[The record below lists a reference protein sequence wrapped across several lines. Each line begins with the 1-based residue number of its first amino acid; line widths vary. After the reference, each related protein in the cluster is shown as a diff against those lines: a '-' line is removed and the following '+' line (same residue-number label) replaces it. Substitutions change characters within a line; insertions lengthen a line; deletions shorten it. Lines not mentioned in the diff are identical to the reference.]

1 MSQQAIIAIV
11 EDDTDQRNN
20 YVRALQRMPVQVLA
34 YADKQSALLGL
45 QQQKPDLLVL
55 DIILGQE
62 YDGGFNLYSQ
72 LSRIYPD
79 LPVLFLTE
87 RVDEI
92 DQVSGLRM
100 GAWDYQPKPISIDYF
115 VAKIESLLRLTS
127 GQDND
132 EENRLV
138 SCGDL
143 VMDLDRRHIHWQGH
157 ALPEFTVT
165 EFTMLE
171 YLARRPGLVLT
182 YEQLAQAT
190 FGGVVENNTIST
202 HISNIKRKFR
212 KISANFNNI
221 VSEYGQGYR
230 WRN

>member
-1 MSQQAIIAIV
+1 MSQPPIIAIV

-20 YVRALQRMPVQVLA
+20 YVRALQRMPVRVLA
-34 YADKQSALLGL
+34 FADRQSAFSAM
-45 QQQKPDLLVL
+45 QQQRPDLVIL

-72 LSRIYPD
+72 ISRLYPD
-79 LPVLFLTE
+79 MPVLFLTE

-115 VAKIESLLRLTS
+115 VAKIESLLRLTT
-127 GQDND
+127 GQASN
-132 EENRLV
+132 EETRLV
-138 SCGDL
+138 TCDKL
-143 VMDLDRRHIHWQGH
+143 VMDLDRRHIHWQGM

-212 KISANFNNI
+212 TISAEFNHI